1 VWLSGWVE
9 VVAVIPRGARVL
21 ELEEA
26 LRFQVAWST
35 EDRDRVRSILEVEFP
50 GCRRGDAFPEG
61 FEPHEDWPV
70 ALTWYVPPPG
80 AYVAGHGVDKSKY
93 RRKDLNVAL
102 KKQGLEPFGRWG
114 DKPPQNRV
122 YLHAGFAIVHADRPD
137 PIRIELSASRESH
150 RGLGS
155 SSGRV
160 PEVCPECFLAHAGEC
175 P

>member
-1 VWLSGWVE
+1 M
-9 VVAVIPRGARVL
+9 
-21 ELEEA
+21 
-26 LRFQVAWST
+26 
-35 EDRDRVRSILEVEFP
+35 
-50 GCRRGDAFPEG
+50 
-61 FEPHEDWPV
+61 
-70 ALTWYVPPPG
+70 
-80 AYVAGHGVDKSKY
+80 AGHAVDKSKY

-122 YLHAGFAIVHADRPD
+122 YLHAGFAIIHADRPV